1 MKEKLVFKEH
11 NFVLL
16 NFYFILHKCEPLL
29 ISSLSEYGLLDHKKI
44 TKDAKTLFLHHIVF
58 NMCEHILNLK
68 TKEKTVVYY
77 TEQVPDNLEILN
89 YYRKDDVNKCLLFVL
104 SKARQYLPLRIHFNH
119 MSFSEVCLLK
129 EGEKA
134 EITANVK
141 NTIGSS
147 DLTQFS
153 FGKTNAFTK
162 ANNLS
167 FLNKEYFNTI
177 KTKQLLLT

>member
-1 MKEKLVFKEH
+1 VREKIVFKEH

-16 NFYFILHKCEPLL
+16 NFYFILHLCEPAL
-29 ISSLSEYGLLDHKKI
+29 ISDLNRYGLLNNKKI
-44 TKDAKTLFLHHIVF
+44 TKDVKIMFLHHIVF
-58 NMCEHILNLK
+58 HMCEHILKLK
-68 TKEKTVVYY
+68 RKEKVVVYY
-77 TEQVPDNLEILN
+77 TEQIPNSLEILN
-89 YYRKDDVNKCLLFVL
+89 YYKIEDIKKCLISVL
-104 SKARQYLPLRIHFNH
+104 NKVQKFLPIRIHFNH
-119 MSFSEVCLLK
+119 MSFSEVVLLK

-141 NTIGSS
+141 NTIGSY

-153 FGKTNAFTK
+153 FSRTNIFTK

>member
-1 MKEKLVFKEH
+1 VKEKIAFKEH

-16 NFYFILHKCEPLL
+16 NFYFILQKCEPSLISDLSKYNLL
-29 ISSLSEYGLLDHKKI
+29 ISKKI
-44 TKDAKTLFLHHIVF
+44 ARDTKTLFLHHIVL

-68 TKEKTVVYY
+68 TKEKVVVYY

-89 YYRKDDVNKCLLFVL
+89 HYGKEDINKCLLFVL

-119 MSFSEVCLLK
+119 MSFSEICLLK

-141 NTIGSS
+141 NTINSS

-153 FGKTNAFTK
+153 FCKTNAFTK